1 MALLENIL
9 LHGTIAFF
17 LILAYLLPIMR
28 FMSPRVWAMS
38 DYPKEITGIVE
49 PQTKEELRLGAILL
63 LPFLLLLL
71 IFPYVSTLILES
83 TYNEPIPLF
92 DAFLNTFGVYMF
104 GNIADLVILDLL
116 IVGTITPSWVII
128 PGTEH
133 LKETEYKAF
142 RKYHAKAHVRGT
154 IGMAVLSL
162 IIAVIVV
169 TL

>member
-17 LILAYLLPIMR
+17 LILIYLLPILR
-28 FMSPRVWAMS
+28 FLSPRVWAMS

-133 LKETEYKAF
+133 LRETEYKAF